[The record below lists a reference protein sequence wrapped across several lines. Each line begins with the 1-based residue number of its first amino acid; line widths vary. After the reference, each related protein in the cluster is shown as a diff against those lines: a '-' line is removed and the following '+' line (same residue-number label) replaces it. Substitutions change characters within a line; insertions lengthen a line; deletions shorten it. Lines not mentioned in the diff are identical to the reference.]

1 MSPWKG
7 VTLYNSARDKSRQ
20 VFGLSSVIFL
30 IFLFEY
36 NSDCLFGGYIIF
48 ILFLECCQVR
58 VSLISA
64 TIITM
69 NLMDTIKSKLKSKSL
84 QKTAIMIASFTFLSQ
99 LLSLIRDRLFANQIG
114 TGLALD
120 SYYYAFKIPDI
131 MFAVFTSLV
140 SVTVL
145 IPLLVKYDKDGDHV
159 TMKKVYNI
167 LFSVFFIF
175 SSVLIL
181 LLIVFMPY
189 LVTHLV
195 APGVRDLNAVENII
209 LYSRLL
215 LLQPFFLGLSNL
227 LGSYTQMRERFL
239 LYSLSPLVYN
249 VATIFGL
256 IFLYPFFGIKGV
268 IYGIIIGSVLHGF
281 IQIPFV
287 KSHSFLPRF
296 IKIRNGDMKIVKD
309 IVLTS
314 LPRAF
319 ILSLF
324 QIQFL
329 FLNSFASHSTPGNT
343 SVLNFANNLQGVPTA
358 LIGVSFVVAAFP
370 MFSKKYVERDEKGFW
385 NLFKYTVKKILIYC
399 GLATTAI
406 WILKDYMVLI
416 ILGDIVSYKGIALAF
431 GIFSLSLI
439 PQCIQL
445 LIVRVYYA
453 RGDNIRPAVLS
464 IVGTIFVIILAYMSK
479 GTAVDIAKAFTIGSW
494 ISCVVYVLSLRKLIR
509 IAN

>member
-1 MSPWKG
+1 MNIK
-7 VTLYNSARDKSRQ
+7 
-20 VFGLSSVIFL
+20 
-30 IFLFEY
+30 
-36 NSDCLFGGYIIF
+36 IF
-48 ILFLECCQVR
+48 IQ
-58 VSLISA
+58 
-64 TIITM
+64 
-69 NLMDTIKSKLKSKSL
+69 NKLKSKSL
-84 QKTAIMIASFTFLSQ
+84 QKTAIMIAFFTFLSQ
-99 LLSLIRDRLFANQIG
+99 ILSLFRDRLFANQIG

-145 IPLLVKYDKDGDHV
+145 IPLLVKYDKDGDHE

-181 LLIVFMPY
+181 LLIIFMPY
-189 LVTHLV
+189 LVNHIV

-268 IYGIIIGSVLHGF
+268 IYGIIIGSILHGF

-287 KSHSFLPRF
+287 KSHSFLPKF
-296 IKIRNGDMKIVKD
+296 VKINKGDMNIVKE

-319 ILSLF
+319 ILSML

-329 FLNSFASHSTPGNT
+329 FLNSFSSHSSTGNT
-343 SVLNFANNLQGVPTA
+343 SILNFANNLQGVPLA

-370 MFSKKYVERDEKGFW
+370 VFSKKYATGDEKGFW
-385 NLFKYTVKKILIYC
+385 NLFKYTAGKIFIYC
-399 GLATTAI
+399 GLATLAI
-406 WILKDYMVLI
+406 WFLKDYIVLI
-416 ILGDIVSYKGIALAF
+416 LLGDITSYKTIALAF

-445 LIVRVYYA
+445 LIVRVYYS
-453 RGDNIRPAVLS
+453 RGDNIRPAILS
-464 IVGTIFVIILAYMSK
+464 IVGTILIIYLAYISDRS
-479 GTAVDIAKAFTIGSW
+479 AVDISKAFTIGSW
-494 ISCVVYVLSLRKLIR
+494 ISCFVYMLSLRKFMK
-509 IAN
+509 

>member
-1 MSPWKG
+1 MNPI
-7 VTLYNSARDKSRQ
+7 
-20 VFGLSSVIFL
+20 VI
-30 IFLFEY
+30 
-36 NSDCLFGGYIIF
+36 
-48 ILFLECCQVR
+48 
-58 VSLISA
+58 
-64 TIITM
+64 
-69 NLMDTIKSKLKSKSL
+69 IKSKFKSKSL
-84 QKTAIMIASFTFLSQ
+84 QKTAIMIAGFTFLAQ
-99 LLSLIRDRLFANQIG
+99 LLSLVRDRLFANQIG

-145 IPLLVKYDKDGDHV
+145 IPLMVKYDKDNDHA

-181 LLIVFMPY
+181 FLIIFMPY
-189 LVTHLV
+189 LVTHIV

-227 LGSYTQMRERFL
+227 LGSYTQMKERFL

-249 VATIFGL
+249 IATIFGL

-268 IYGIIIGSVLHGF
+268 IYGIIIGSILHGF

-296 IKIRNGDMKIVKD
+296 IKIRNGDMTIVKD

-319 ILSLF
+319 ILSLL

-329 FLNSFASHSTPGNT
+329 FLNSFSSHSSVGNT
-343 SVLNFANNLQGVPTA
+343 SILNFANNLQGVPMA
-358 LIGVSFVVAAFP
+358 LIGVSFVVASFP
-370 MFSKKYVERDEKGFW
+370 LFSKKYVLGDEKGFW
-385 NLFKYTVKKILIYC
+385 DLFKYTARKIFIYC
-399 GLATTAI
+399 GLATVVI
-406 WILKDYMVLI
+406 WFFKDNIVLLL
-416 ILGDIVSYKGIALAF
+416 LGDIYTYKTIALAF
-431 GIFSLSLI
+431 GIFSLALI

-445 LIVRVYYA
+445 LIVRIYYA
-453 RGDNIRPAVLS
+453 RGDNKRPAVLS
-464 IVGTIFVIILAYMSK
+464 IVGTVFIVFLAYISTR
-479 GTAVDIAKAFTIGSW
+479 TAVDIAKAFTIGSW
-494 ISCVVYVLSLRKLIR
+494 ISCVVYVLSLRRFMK
-509 IAN
+509 ANVL

>member
-1 MSPWKG
+1 M
-7 VTLYNSARDKSRQ
+7 Q
-20 VFGLSSVIFL
+20 
-30 IFLFEY
+30 
-36 NSDCLFGGYIIF
+36 F
-48 ILFLECCQVR
+48 INYFKRKIQ
-58 VSLISA
+58 
-64 TIITM
+64 
-69 NLMDTIKSKLKSKSL
+69 SKSL
-84 QKTAIMIASFTFLSQ
+84 QKTAIMIAGFTFLSQ
-99 LLSLIRDRLFANQIG
+99 LLSLIRDRLFATQIG
-114 TGLALD
+114 TGLTLD

-145 IPLLVKYDKDGDHV
+145 IPLLIKYDKEGDHA

-181 LLIVFMPY
+181 FLIIYMPY
-189 LVTHLV
+189 LVTHVV
-195 APGVRDLNAVENII
+195 APGVRDLNAIDNII

-249 VATIFGL
+249 IATIFGL
-256 IFLYPFFGIKGV
+256 VFLYPFFGIKGV
-268 IYGIIIGSVLHGF
+268 IYGIIIGSILHGF

-296 IKIRNGDMKIVKD
+296 IRVRNGDMAIVKE

-319 ILSLF
+319 ILSLL

-329 FLNSFASHSTPGNT
+329 FLNSFSSHSSVGNT
-343 SVLNFANNLQGVPTA
+343 SVLNFANNLQGVPMA

-370 MFSKKYVERDEKGFW
+370 VFSKKYAMGDEKAFW
-385 NLFKYTVKKILIYC
+385 NLFKYTAGKISIYC
-399 GLATTAI
+399 GLATVLI
-406 WILKDYMVLI
+406 WFLKDYIVLI
-416 ILGDIVSYKGIALAF
+416 LLGDISSYKTIALAF

-445 LIVRVYYA
+445 LIVRVYYS
-453 RGDNIRPAVLS
+453 RGDNIRPAILS
-464 IVGTIFVIILAYMSK
+464 IVGTIFVIFLAYISTR
-479 GTAVDIAKAFTIGSW
+479 TAVDIAKAFTIGAW
-494 ISCVVYVLSLRKLIR
+494 VSCMIYVFSLRKFISSSPLQG
-509 IAN
+509 